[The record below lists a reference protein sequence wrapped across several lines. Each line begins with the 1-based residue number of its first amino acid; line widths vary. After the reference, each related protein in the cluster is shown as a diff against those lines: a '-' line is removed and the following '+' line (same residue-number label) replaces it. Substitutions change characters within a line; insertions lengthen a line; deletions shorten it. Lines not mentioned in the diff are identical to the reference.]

1 MPLSYSLLGLS
12 TEVLIEILSYL
23 PATSLISIQRTCHTI
38 RDIVA
43 GTTYLQ
49 YILCLRIN
57 GLDDFSPPDFPYSE
71 RLKLLHRHEES
82 WKAQQF
88 NLLTQCVTNFP
99 YPDRFILQDG
109 YLIYEA
115 IRRRE
120 MMPFYGYA
128 NLYSSSQGNELHWV
142 HITMGRDNCRLRIP
156 RAVAFAVDHDLVII
170 LRFVY
175 LSITSSV
182 QT

>member
-1 MPLSYSLLGLS
+1 MPLSCSLLGLS

-23 PATSLISIQRTCHTI
+23 PATDLISIQRTCHTI

-49 YILCLRIN
+49 YILCLRTN

-71 RLKLLHRHEES
+71 RLRLLHHHEQS
-82 WKAQQF
+82 WKAAQF
-88 NLLTQCVTNFP
+88 NFLTRCVTNFP

-109 YLIYEA
+109 YVIYEE
-115 IRRRE
+115 IRE
-120 MMPFYGYA
+120 TMFLYGYA
-128 NLYSSSQGNELHWV
+128 NLCSSSQGNELHWI
-142 HITMGRDNCRLRIP
+142 HITMDDSRLPIP
-156 RAVAFAVDHDLVII
+156 RVAAYAIDHDLVITI
-170 LRFVY
+170 RFVY
-175 LSITSSV
+175 VSIPSSV